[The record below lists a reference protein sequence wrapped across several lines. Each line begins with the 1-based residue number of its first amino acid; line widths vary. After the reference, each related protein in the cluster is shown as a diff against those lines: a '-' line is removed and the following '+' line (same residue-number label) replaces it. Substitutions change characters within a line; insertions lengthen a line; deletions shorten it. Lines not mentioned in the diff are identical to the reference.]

1 MKATALLSPM
11 LRASV
16 TCHSASVSRE
26 DIPVERRYGLER
38 QETRPP
44 QSGSAQ
50 GLARGSSLL
59 FEGKPSEAEALE
71 EQKVMGVPNRQPPY
85 QPLGNLT
92 IEFSDHD
99 NATDYRRELN
109 LATGVARVT
118 YRIGNATCTREVSSS
133 APDQALVVRLAC
145 DQPGHDERVQGGGQ
159 PHSHAAC
166 QRHSAGP
173 RFRSGSRTRAR
184 PQCRSAAR
192 LRAFR

>member
-26 DIPVERRYGLER
+26 DVPVERRYGLER

-145 DQPGHDERVQGGGQ
+145 DQPGQL
-159 PHSHAAC
+159 SFHATLT
-166 QRHSAGP
+166 
-173 RFRSGSRTRAR
+173 RSQDSQQVAADNVLGSKRATILAISTLVR
-184 PQCRSAAR
+184 G
-192 LRAFR
+192 